1 MRHPKL
7 LFRCFTALLL
17 SNSEWKPAETFSAC
31 AANNNNVCDESNV
44 DIILRLV
51 YGAPYTRCFVL
62 LMFKSVQMTHIAIHQ
77 LQTSCRLFYQTRRKK
92 YCKISNGRYE
102 WMSNGLT
109 ATATAI
115 DAQVSGCRERKRKFD
130 FTPTSQLFVHVQ
142 VSSFDTN
149 STTHWMWRRS
159 LNAKWFYI
167 FHKYSD
173 YMTQQ

>member
-7 LFRCFTALLL
+7 LFRCFTALPL
-17 SNSEWKPAETFSAC
+17 SNSEWKSAETLSAC
-31 AANNNNVCDESNV
+31 AANNNNVCDEPNV
-44 DIILRLV
+44 YIILCLV
-51 YGAPYTRCFVL
+51 DGAPYARCFVL
-62 LMFKSVQMTHIAIHQ
+62 LMFKSIQMTHIAIRQ
-77 LQTSCRLFYQTRRKK
+77 LQTSCRLFHRTRRKK
-92 YCKISNGRYE
+92 YCEVSNGRYE

-109 ATATAI
+109 ATAI
-115 DAQVSGCRERKRKFD
+115 DAQVFSCRERKRKFD

-142 VSSFDTN
+142 VSSFATN

-159 LNAKWFYI
+159 LNAKWFHI